1 MGITVSSNYNI
12 VNNFASAG
20 ATITAVTFQTA
31 SIIVISIGALVL
43 LVLAGV
49 VIYFFWKK
57 HRRGRKSRK
66 KEEKILARLI
76 EKGLVSPDTRL
87 PDIGNEV
94 IESIKL

>member
-31 SIIVISIGALVL
+31 SIVVISIGALVL
-43 LVLAGV
+43 VVLAGV
-49 VIYFFWKK
+49 IIYYFWKK
-57 HRRGRKSRK
+57 HRRGRTSRRR
-66 KEEKILARLI
+66 EEKILVRLI

-87 PDIGNEV
+87 PDEGNEV

>member
-31 SIIVISIGALVL
+31 SIIAISIGALVL
-43 LVLAGV
+43 LVLAGIV
-49 VIYFFWKK
+49 VYYFWKK
-57 HRRGRKSRK
+57 HRRGRKSRR

-87 PDIGNEV
+87 PGDGDEV
-94 IESIKL
+94 VKSVKL

>member
-31 SIIVISIGALVL
+31 SIIVIFIGTLVL

-49 VIYFFWKK
+49 VIYYFWKK
-57 HRRGRKSRK
+57 HRHGRKSGRG
-66 KEEKILARLI
+66 EEKILARLI

-87 PDIGNEV
+87 PGNGNEV

>member
-31 SIIVISIGALVL
+31 SIIAISIGALVL
-43 LVLAGV
+43 LVFAGV
-49 VIYFFWKK
+49 VIYYFWKK
-57 HRRGRKSRK
+57 HRRGRNSRRR
-66 KEEKILARLI
+66 EEKILARLI

-87 PDIGNEV
+87 PDGGNEV
-94 IESIKL
+94 IESVKL